1 MIHSYSLHNGVL
13 TPNTDGLDAALW
25 LDLQNPTPD
34 EEATVEAILNCDI
47 PTHEEMNEIEIS
59 SRLYTLGHAI
69 YMTAILPANSDGG
82 DPVMGPVS
90 FVLTPTHLV
99 TIRYHNPRVFTSFPP
114 RALATR
120 IEMDGA
126 DSVMIALME
135 AVIDRQA
142 DIIERA
148 AAEIDAASRGL
159 FQPQKRGKNP
169 DYQKVLEKI
178 GQMGNLNSN
187 IRDSLLTLERL
198 VTYLGQLLAKHDAS
212 PDMRERARTLA
223 SDVKSLTDH
232 ANFVASKITFLLDAT
247 LGLINIEQN
256 GIFKI
261 FSVVSVIFL
270 PPTLIASMFGM
281 NFTHMPELQWDYGYP
296 YAIGLMITFALLPY
310 LFFKFKKWL

>member
-1 MIHSYSLHNGVL
+1 MIHSYSLQDGVL
-13 TPNTDGLDAALW
+13 APHTENLGHALW
-25 LDLQNPTPD
+25 IDLASPTAD
-34 EEATVEAILNCDI
+34 EETTVETLLNCDI

-59 SRLYTLGHAI
+59 SRLYTYNHST

-99 TIRYHNPRVFTSFPP
+99 TVRYHDPRVFTSFPP
-114 RALATR
+114 RAQATR
-120 IEMDGA
+120 MEIDGPE
-126 DSVMIALME
+126 SILMALME

-142 DIIERA
+142 DILERA
-148 AAEIDAASRGL
+148 AAEIDRVSRNL
-159 FQPQKRGKNP
+159 FQPRKRGENP
-169 DYQKVLEKI
+169 DYQKVLVKI

-198 VTYLGQLLAKHDAS
+198 VTYLAQNLTKHDAS
-212 PDMRERARTLA
+212 PALRENARTLA

-232 ANFVASKITFLLDAT
+232 ANFVGSKITFLLDAT
-247 LGLINIEQN
+247 LGLIGIEQN

-281 NFTHMPELQWDYGYP
+281 NFDHMPELHWEYGYV
-296 YAIGLMITFALLPY
+296 YAIGLMVTFALLPY
-310 LFFKFKKWL
+310 VFFKLKKWL

>member
-1 MIHSYSLHNGVL
+1 MINSYSLQNGIL
-13 TPNTDGLDAALW
+13 TPNTEGLDNALW
-25 LDLQNPTPD
+25 IDLSSPTPQ
-34 EEATVEAILNCDI
+34 EEAAVEAVLNCDI

-59 SRLYTLGHAI
+59 SRLYTFEHAT
-69 YMTAILPANSDGG
+69 YMTAILPANSDSG

-90 FVLTPTHLV
+90 FVLTPSHLV

-120 IEMDGA
+120 MEMYGP
-126 DSVMIALME
+126 DSVLLALME

-142 DIIERA
+142 DILERA
-148 AAEIDAASRGL
+148 AAEIDLQSRGV
-159 FQPQKRGKNP
+159 FMPVKRGKNP
-169 DYQKVLEKI
+169 NYQKVLEKI

-198 VTYLGQLLAKHDAS
+198 TTYLGQLLTKHDAS
-212 PDMRERARTLA
+212 PDLRERARTLS

-232 ANFVASKITFLLDAT
+232 ANFVGSKITFLLDAT

-270 PPTLIASMFGM
+270 PPTLIASTFGM
-281 NFTHMPELQWDYGYP
+281 NFVHMPELQWLYGYP
-296 YAIGLMITFALLPY
+296 YAVGLMLIFALIPL
-310 LFFKFKKWL
+310 LFFKYKKWL